1 MAFPTSPTNGQT
13 TTQNGQVYTWDAAL
27 GVWALTV
34 GTTGDLS
41 GSSVTATANIS
52 GGNILTAGIVSAD
65 STITGGNI
73 NTGGI
78 ISATGN
84 IVGGNINT
92 AGLISAVGN
101 IVGGNIITSGALTAA
116 SYSTVGN
123 VTGGNIITAGV
134 ISAASISLSGM
145 VVGAGNL
152 TTGNIS
158 AAGNVLA
165 SGVVAVGGVTPSA
178 WGGTFKALQVGDA
191 AALASE
197 ATSSTRLY
205 NNAYYDGTNLRY
217 IGTGNSTQYL
227 QFSDGSHRW
236 YSANSQTAG
245 NVITYS
251 QSLMVDAN
259 GNVLVGTTTA
269 PKNWNTVAPK
279 IRTTNGGIQI
289 GDYSLIAEDVF
300 DPDSLC
306 LVADSTEN
314 ICFGQYN
321 LATTTYTERMRI
333 DTSGH
338 FVPAVTATYD
348 LGTSSL
354 RWRNVYTSDLHLNN
368 GIGNY
373 TIVEGEDD
381 LFLYN
386 NRNGKTYKFALTE
399 VDPST
404 VPPKM
409 KED

>member
-13 TTQNGQVYTWDAAL
+13 TTQNGQVYTWDATL

-52 GGNILTAGIVSAD
+52 GGNILTAGIIS
-65 STITGGNI
+65 STGNVTGGNI
-73 NTGGI
+73 NTGGV

-84 IVGGNINT
+84 IDGGNINT
-92 AGLISAVGN
+92 AGLILAAGN

-152 TTGNIS
+152 ST
-158 AAGNVLA
+158 GNVLA

-178 WGGTFKALQVGDA
+178 WGGDFKALQVGA
-191 AALASE
+191 NGAALVSD
-197 ATSSTRLY
+197 ATASTRLY

-227 QFSDGSHRW
+227 QYSDGSHRW

-245 NVITYS
+245 NVISYS
-251 QSLMVDAN
+251 QSMMVDAN
-259 GNVLVGTTTA
+259 GNLLVGTTTA

-338 FVPAVTATYD
+338 LVPAVTATYD
-348 LGTSSL
+348 LGTASL

-409 KED
+409 KES